1 MKASTI
7 RHAATLAAIVLFCSG
22 CRAFELEGAAPI
34 EIPAAYRQWW
44 AEPDQCAQRSAN
56 LERIRFWKVKGE
68 TFACP
73 KGPVCAGRWQSPHHV
88 YLAERWID
96 NPSLVKHETLHDLLN
111 TGEHPVAIFGPEGCN
126 VLWDPP
132 QTSTGAGT

>member
-22 CRAFELEGAAPI
+22 CRAFEPEGAAPI
-34 EIPAAYRQWW
+34 EIPAAYRQAG
-44 AEPDQCAQRSAN
+44 AELEQCAQRSAN
-56 LERIRFWKVKGE
+56 LEPIRFWKVKGE

-88 YLAERWID
+88 YIAERWID
-96 NPSLVKHETLHDLLN
+96 NPSLVKHEMLHDLLN